1 MACAPGPG
9 RAPSR
14 DATPVSVALPT
25 RVVARVG
32 DRDITADALDVRLAP
47 YAHTG
52 QLADIGVRDRVR
64 HDLRELMID
73 EMVESQFAAA
83 MNVTVTDDDVER
95 GVREHAKVF
104 GLSVQE
110 LYAEA
115 RAQGLTE
122 QSYRDVVAREMLD
135 QKLVDRCVAPSVRV
149 TDADLEREHQAWLA
163 RGAQV
168 VRLRLHPV
176 DGPIAQANA
185 MVARVRAGTPF
196 CQVVGGWQCAALPA
210 PQPVDTLAPELA
222 TPVRGAASGTTLD
235 PIALSG
241 MIFLVH
247 VVEAA
252 HTPAL
257 SEVRRDVESLAREQ
271 KRTAA
276 RREWLD
282 ALRAQVPVVV
292 GALP

>member
-1 MACAPGPG
+1 MRRGAIVLIGAFLMACAPGPG

-122 QSYRDVVAREMLD
+122 QAYRDVLAREMLD

-168 VRLRLHPV
+168 VRLRLHLV
-176 DGPIAQANA
+176 DGPIAQRTRWSARCARNA
-185 MVARVRAGTPF
+185 LLSGRGRVAVR
-196 CQVVGGWQCAALPA
+196 CATGLAQL
-210 PQPVDTLAPELA
+210 VDTLAPELA
-222 TPVRGAASGTTLD
+222 TPVRGAASGTDFD

-247 VVEAA
+247 APSKRRTRCVERGASDA
-252 HTPAL
+252 
-257 SEVRRDVESLAREQ
+257 ESLGART
-271 KRTAA
+271 KANG
-276 RREWLD
+276 
-282 ALRAQVPVVV
+282 RAPRM
-292 GALP
+292 A